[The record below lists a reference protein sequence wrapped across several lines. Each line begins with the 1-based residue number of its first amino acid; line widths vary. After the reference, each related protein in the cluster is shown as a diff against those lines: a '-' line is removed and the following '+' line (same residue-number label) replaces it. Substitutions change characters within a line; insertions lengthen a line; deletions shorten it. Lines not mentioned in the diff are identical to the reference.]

1 MDLQEEKKVLPPW
14 LWLLLMNRPNI
25 TYTQIQEGVS
35 LYTCKTNKFKS
46 ALMNLSFAVPLDA
59 ETASCYSLLTNLLSL
74 STADYPDMQTFSIVK
89 DELYALGLDAFVQRR
104 GEILLITLEI
114 NTIADSFAFDN
125 EQVLLKATR
134 LLSSAIFRPNLV
146 NGVFPHET
154 VESEKLCLIEEIAS
168 AIENKPS
175 FALKRAREILCKGE
189 PFAVDAGGEIERVES
204 LSGADLAKAH
214 KFILENAPVFITYS
228 GEADSKYVEECIR
241 MHLPFSPRAK
251 VLPQPV
257 FHKKADD
264 ITRITEQMD
273 MEQSVLILGFASKMP
288 QGPRD
293 RAILSV
299 YDEILGGSS
308 SSKLFMNVR
317 EKEGLCYY
325 CSSYPSGRKNVI
337 FISCGLEPGN
347 EDVAIDAIY
356 RQIDAMKQ
364 GDFSDSEL
372 ANAKNAIIRSIQSLG
387 GSLGGLNGY
396 MLGQALLPDS
406 VSLDKNAEFINSVTR
421 QDVVDF
427 ANSVFPQLEYILTA
441 EDFDE

>member
-1 MDLQEEKKVLPPW
+1 
-14 LWLLLMNRPNI
+14 MNKPNI
-25 TYTQIQEGVS
+25 THTQIQEGVS
-35 LYTCKTNKFKS
+35 LYTCKTDKFKS
-46 ALMNLSFAVPLDA
+46 ALMNVSFAVPLSE

-74 STADYPDMQTFSIVK
+74 STADYPDMQTFSIIK

-125 EQVLLKATR
+125 EQVLLKATE
-134 LLSSAIFRPNLV
+134 LLGSAIFRPNLQ
-146 NGVFPHET
+146 NQIFPREN
-154 VESEKLCLIEEIAS
+154 VESEKVCLIEEIAS
-168 AIENKPS
+168 AVENKPS

-189 PFAVDAGGEIERVES
+189 PFAVDAGGEIERVEK
-204 LSGADLAKAH
+204 LNGGDLAEAH
-214 KFILENAPVFITYS
+214 KYILENAPVFITYS
-228 GEADSKYVEECIR
+228 GEADHEYVAQCIR
-241 MHLPFSPRAK
+241 MHLPFSPRK
-251 VLPQPV
+251 KIIPSPVLHIKQ
-257 FHKKADD
+257 DG
-264 ITRITEQMD
+264 ITKITEKMD

-288 QGPRD
+288 ENPRD

-337 FISCGLEPGN
+337 FVSCGLEPGN
-347 EDVAIDAIY
+347 ENVAIEAIY
-356 RQIDAMKQ
+356 REIDAMKQ
-364 GDFSDSEL
+364 GDFSDNEII
-372 ANAKNAIIRSIQSLG
+372 NAKNSIIRSIQSLG
-387 GSLGGLNGY
+387 GSLSGLNGY

-406 VSLDKNAEFINSVTR
+406 VSLEKNTEFINSVTR
-421 QDVVDF
+421 QDVIGF
-427 ANSVFPQLEYILTA
+427 ASSVLPELEYILTA